1 MLVIGRLTKENDNF
15 LWSDIGLVELTYYEK
30 KCLLL
35 VTEYAA
41 KDPAKGLKTCI
52 HRIGELFSIFINPYN
67 IVHIE
72 I

>member
-1 MLVIGRLTKENDNF
+1 MLVIGRLTKRNDNF
-15 LWSDIGLVELTYYEK
+15 IWSDIGLAERAYCEK

-35 VTEYAA
+35 VTGYAVR
-41 KDPAKGLKTCI
+41 DLGNIFKTCI